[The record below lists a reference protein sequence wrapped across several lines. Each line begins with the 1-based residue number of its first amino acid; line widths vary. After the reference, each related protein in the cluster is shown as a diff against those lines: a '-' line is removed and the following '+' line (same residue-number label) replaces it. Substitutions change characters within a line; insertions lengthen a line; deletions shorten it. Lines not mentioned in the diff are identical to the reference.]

1 MTEDQKIEN
10 EKKFSILYEQIQKTE
25 SKVLDILSESDKTVF
40 QNILMSHSIEE
51 ILPWVKN
58 IVKNIQKDQKIQSL
72 EQQKIKENKGW
83 FGGWWGQ
90 QKTADELITSEER
103 ENWNKLFE
111 ENFSEESLNMPSV
124 IRPPEY
130 VWFKLEFRMQGGSLQ
145 LSSISNNGDE
155 EGIKVKSYCC

>member
-1 MTEDQKIEN
+1 MSEDQKIEN
-10 EKKFSILYEQIQKTE
+10 EKKFSNLYEQIQKTE
-25 SKVLDILSESDKTVF
+25 SKLIDILPEADKTVF

-72 EQQKIKENKGW
+72 EQQKIKENQGW

-111 ENFSEESLNMPSV
+111 ENFSEEALNMPNV

-145 LSSISNNGDE
+145 LSSISAKGDE
-155 EGIKVKSYCC
+155 EGIKVKT